1 MKSFL
6 LRSVIGIGIGAILSV
21 FITMSIVVFGNE
33 SMLDGDLYVKNAWGS
48 LLCGWFFA
56 VAAMIFEMKKLALW
70 QQTLI
75 HFIFIT
81 VLYFIFANWI
91 GWIPYHEGV
100 FLTMIAAFVFVYL
113 IMWLS
118 FYLYFKRQ
126 ASKMNENLERL

>member
-6 LRSVIGIGIGAILSV
+6 LRSLIGIGVGAILMVVS
-21 FITMSIVVFGNE
+21 TMSIVLLGNE
-33 SMLDGDLYVKNAWGS
+33 STLDGELYVKNALGS

-56 VAAMIFEMKKLALW
+56 VAAMIFEIKKLVLW

-75 HFIFIT
+75 HFILIT

-91 GWIPYHEGV
+91 GWVPYHEGI
-100 FLTMIAAFVFVYL
+100 FLTMIAVFMVIYVV
-113 IMWLS
+113 MWMS

-126 ASKMNENLERL
+126 AAKMNENLNRL

>member
-48 LLCGWFFA
+48 LLCSWFFA

-75 HFIFIT
+75 H
-81 VLYFIFANWI
+81 LS
-91 GWIPYHEGV
+91 
-100 FLTMIAAFVFVYL
+100 L
-113 IMWLS
+113 IHI
-118 FYLYFKRQ
+118 
-126 ASKMNENLERL
+126 

>member
-6 LRSVIGIGIGAILSV
+6 LRSLIGIGVGAILMVIS
-21 FITMSIVVFGNE
+21 TMSIVLIGNE
-33 SMLDGDLYVKNAWGS
+33 STLDGELYVKNAIGS

-56 VAAMIFEMKKLALW
+56 VAAMIFEIKRLVLW

-75 HFIFIT
+75 HFILII

-91 GWIPYHEGV
+91 GWVPYHEGI
-100 FLTMIAAFVFVYL
+100 FLTMILVFMIIYVM
-113 IMWLS
+113 MWLS

-126 ASKMNENLERL
+126 ATKMNENLNRL

>member
-1 MKSFL
+1 
-6 LRSVIGIGIGAILSV
+6 
-21 FITMSIVVFGNE
+21 
-33 SMLDGDLYVKNAWGS
+33 
-48 LLCGWFFA
+48 
-56 VAAMIFEMKKLALW
+56 MKKLALW

-91 GWIPYHEGV
+91 GWIPYHGGV

-113 IMWLS
+113 FMWLS

>member
-6 LRSVIGIGIGAILSV
+6 LRSVFGIGIGAILSV

-56 VAAMIFEMKKLALW
+56 VAAMIFEMKSLALW
-70 QQTLI
+70 QQTLT

-91 GWIPYHEGV
+91 GWVPYHEGI
-100 FLTMIAAFVFVYL
+100 FLTMIAVFVFVYL
-113 IMWLS
+113 CMWLS

-126 ASKMNENLERL
+126 ASKMNENLDRL